1 MSLLLRRNT
10 NQRIPNPRL
19 YLRRHPSRPQKTPNP
34 SPTWQ
39 PCRQLWSTW
48 GLCPGQF
55 LSKWFNSTT
64 GYYNYPPLVDSNSI
78 LRVHLLTGRLR
89 FVWDSWWIDSGA
101 SMGILW
107 VRRGR
112 RICRGHYP
120 QVILIRRLRILGK
133 FLIDLWERDMLMT
146 WNRYPYN
153 YHVCRVLIPFTA
165 LSGPIA
171 AWFGQPGQGVQY
183 QLSTDILGLI
193 AGGFIE
199 RVDLTN
205 L

>member
-1 MSLLLRRNT
+1 
-10 NQRIPNPRL
+10 
-19 YLRRHPSRPQKTPNP
+19 
-34 SPTWQ
+34 
-39 PCRQLWSTW
+39 
-48 GLCPGQF
+48 
-55 LSKWFNSTT
+55 
-64 GYYNYPPLVDSNSI
+64 
-78 LRVHLLTGRLR
+78 
-89 FVWDSWWIDSGA
+89 
-101 SMGILW
+101 
-107 VRRGR
+107 
-112 RICRGHYP
+112 
-120 QVILIRRLRILGK
+120 
-133 FLIDLWERDMLMT
+133 MLMT